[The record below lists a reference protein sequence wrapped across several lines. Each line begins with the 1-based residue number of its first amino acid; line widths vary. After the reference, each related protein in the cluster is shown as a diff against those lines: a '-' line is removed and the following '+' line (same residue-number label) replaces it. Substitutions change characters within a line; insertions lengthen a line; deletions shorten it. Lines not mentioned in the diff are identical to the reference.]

1 MIGPTKV
8 QRRELPPRDNRDGA
22 RSAAAAALTSY
33 EKEFIRVPSGHPER
47 TAADS
52 RERNSNMDKLRIVLW
67 PATVPDQRSSIPP
80 AERFKRAACHRT
92 PGSEALTDAWL
103 WFLEDNVAQ

>member
-1 MIGPTKV
+1 
-8 QRRELPPRDNRDGA
+8 
-22 RSAAAAALTSY
+22 
-33 EKEFIRVPSGHPER
+33 
-47 TAADS
+47 
-52 RERNSNMDKLRIVLW
+52 MDKLRIVLW
-67 PATVPDQRSSIPP
+67 PATVPDQRSSIPA